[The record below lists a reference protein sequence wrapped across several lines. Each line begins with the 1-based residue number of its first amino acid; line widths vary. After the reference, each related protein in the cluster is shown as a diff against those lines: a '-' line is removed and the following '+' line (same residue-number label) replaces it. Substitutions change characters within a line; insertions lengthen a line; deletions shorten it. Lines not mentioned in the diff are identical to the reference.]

1 MANPSAGPADRRVAV
16 YDTTLR
22 DGTQREG
29 VSYTLR
35 DKLRIARRLDAFGVD
50 FIEGGWPFSNPK
62 DSEFFKRAKD
72 VDWNHACIT
81 AFGSTRRAQ
90 FAPEDDP
97 NLRALVDT
105 GAPAC
110 TIFGKSWTLHV
121 TDVLRISLDENL
133 KLIEESVAF
142 LKQAGRRVIYDAE
155 HFFDGYLADPSYALE
170 TLRAAIRGGA
180 EVVVL
185 CETNGGRL
193 PWDVAEIVETVI
205 GTTGHPVGIHAH
217 DDTGC
222 GVANS
227 LAAVRAGAR
236 HVQGTINGFGERCGN
251 ANLSAIVPNLEL
263 KLGLETTARPRL
275 AEITELSLFVS
286 EVANLVPNDHQAYVG
301 RAAFAHKG
309 GVHVA
314 AMRRHPDSYQHIEP
328 ALVGNEMRVV
338 VSELSGR
345 GNVLSKAE
353 ELGVSHAFSEQ
364 EALDDIKQ
372 AEARGISFESAE
384 ASIALLLRR
393 KDVSYKAPFR
403 ILDYQTMVG
412 KRAGTDTFAEATVK
426 LSVGSEVVHTAADG
440 NGPVAA
446 LATALR
452 KGLAPFYPEVQ
463 RIHLEDYKVRILDGA
478 AGTEAITR
486 VLIDSGNGFDNWS
499 TVGASSNIIEA
510 SMHALLDSIEYGLVL
525 AEQTSRDSVYP
536 PSSLGTE
543 PSGAPN
549 PDSPAGAATSADPAE
564 KTNPSHAAR
573 RPGSLE
579 AS

>member
-1 MANPSAGPADRRVAV
+1 MSNSSADNDQVVV

-35 DKLRIARRLDAFGVD
+35 DKLRIARRLDAFGID

-62 DSEFFKRAKD
+62 DSEFFRRAKD
-72 VDWNHACIT
+72 MDWQHACIT

-90 FAPEDDP
+90 FTPEDDP
-97 NLRALVDT
+97 NLRALIDT

-121 TDVLRISLDENL
+121 SDVLRVSLDKNL
-133 KLIEESVAF
+133 ELIEESVAF

-155 HFFDGYLADPSYALE
+155 HFFDGYVADASYAIE
-170 TLRAAIRGGA
+170 TLKAAIRGGA
-180 EVVVL
+180 EVVTL
-185 CETNGGRL
+185 CETNGGQL
-193 PWDVAEIVETVI
+193 PWRVAEVTEHVLEVI
-205 GTTGHPVGIHAH
+205 RHPVGIHAH

-227 LAAVRAGAR
+227 LAAIRAGAR
-236 HVQGTINGFGERCGN
+236 HVQGTINGYGERCGN
-251 ANLSAIVPNLEL
+251 ANLSAIIPNLEL
-263 KLGLETTARPRL
+263 KLGFRTTARPCL

-314 AMRRHPDSYQHIEP
+314 AMRRHPDSYQHIDP
-328 ALVGNEMRVV
+328 KLVGNEMRVV

-353 ELGVSHAFSEQ
+353 ELGVQVHAGHEQ
-364 EALDDIKQ
+364 EALNDIKE
-372 AEARGISFESAE
+372 AEARGVCFEGAE
-384 ASIALLLRR
+384 ASVSLLLRR
-393 KDVSYKAPFR
+393 KAPAYQAPFEL
-403 ILDYQTMVG
+403 LDYQTMVG
-412 KRAGTDTFAEATVK
+412 KRLGTETFAEATVK
-426 LSVGSEVVHTAADG
+426 LSIEGTVVHTAADG

-446 LATALR
+446 LAAALR
-452 KGLAPFYPEVQ
+452 KALVPFYPEVEK
-463 RIHLEDYKVRILDGA
+463 IHLEDYKVRILDGA

-486 VLIDSGNGFDNWS
+486 VLIDSGNGSQNWS

-510 SMHALLDSIEYGLVL
+510 SMHALLDSIEYGLSV
-525 AEQTSRDSVYP
+525 AKPARRDSAFP
-536 PSSLGTE
+536 PSS
-543 PSGAPN
+543 
-549 PDSPAGAATSADPAE
+549 SPLSDPAE
-564 KTNPSHAAR
+564 AAR
-573 RPGSLE
+573 PSTAQPTAGSLE